1 MARDLRAATVD
12 SSWLPTSPQD
22 YGAVGDGVADDI
34 KALERAVETAAGGSG
49 LVILSRDYAISRPLT
64 MPRGVRLNGPAGFK
78 RATTTPWAVTNG
90 VVRPHRGWSGD
101 ALLVYGGG
109 DDDANP
115 HGAVIDGI
123 SVVGRDFA
131 RDAYPDLVGICVVNT
146 RDVRI
151 SNSYIGE
158 FDRTGNT
165 GRGIKVV
172 GSGSGSAYGTTV
184 HNCVLSACYEGML
197 LIGDGVTDQRVS
209 DTLFTGCTRGFSAGF
224 DDSGGSDVNLGGGGT
239 QMTNTHFTYTGMP
252 SGGWHL
258 RLGSQAVTACS
269 QTSTSI
275 NTVTPM
281 RFG

>member
-12 SSWLPTSPQD
+12 SSWLGTSPQD

-146 RDVRI
+146 AM
-151 SNSYIGE
+151 
-158 FDRTGNT
+158 F
-165 GRGIKVV
+165 
-172 GSGSGSAYGTTV
+172 GSATATSVSSTGPATPDGASRLSDRVLEVLMAQRFTTV
-184 HNCVLSACYEGML
+184 FCRPATKAC
-197 LIGDGVTDQRVS
+197 
-209 DTLFTGCTRGFSAGF
+209 C
-224 DDSGGSDVNLGGGGT
+224 
-239 QMTNTHFTYTGMP
+239 
-252 SGGWHL
+252 
-258 RLGSQAVTACS
+258 
-269 QTSTSI
+269 
-275 NTVTPM
+275 
-281 RFG
+281 